1 MDISSG
7 YRITGAKWGR
17 SERHAI
23 MNRSDEQKQHIPF
36 FDLLSWRYF
45 LAFFQGNYKR
55 LVVNAVFSAA
65 QSLIVLPSL
74 LLVRYAF
81 DEVIPQRNI
90 NLLALIGIGLIALR
104 SSNSGISLWIRA
116 VNIKI
121 IRIAIFRLREDLLRR
136 LYEFSRS
143 FHTQADRN
151 IIHARIVQDTERL
164 STMSDALVSR
174 LVPSLF
180 TSFALCLVLLFLNW
194 FLLLVLISI
203 FPALFLANRFIGKMI
218 KRRVYMCQRAFE
230 RFSKGVFFV
239 LQHIDLTRIQTAE
252 DIEMK
257 RQTENLRELRAT
269 SEKMAV
275 IYAVNSQVQGVL
287 IGLSAIVI
295 MIVGGAAVAQK
306 VMTIGEF
313 LSFYMA
319 AGFLSNHINTI
330 TASIP
335 DIIAGNESMVTL
347 RRLARD
353 NDAPPYHGTK
363 QIRFKGFL
371 SLDSVSFQYD
381 NQSVLENI
389 NLDVEQ
395 ASRVAIIG
403 PNGAGKSTILHLVL
417 GFYRPCAGRL
427 YADGVPYED
436 LDITHLRKSI
446 GVVMQKPALFSGTI
460 LENITYGLPGI
471 EKRLVI
477 HATKSALA
485 DEFIEQLPDGYDTQ
499 IGDEGV
505 RLSGGESQRIAIARA
520 LLRRP
525 KLLILD
531 EPTNYLD
538 KETVKV
544 LINNLEMLDDR
555 PAILLISHDM
565 DVVSHADKVF
575 HLESGLLRP
584 YAPISI
590 IS

>member
-1 MDISSG
+1 
-7 YRITGAKWGR
+7 
-17 SERHAI
+17 
-23 MNRSDEQKQHIPF
+23 MNLSNEQKQHIPF
-36 FDLLSWRYF
+36 FDILSWRYF
-45 LAFFQGNYKR
+45 LAFFHGNYKR
-55 LVVNAVFSAA
+55 LTVNAIFSAA

-90 NLLALIGIGLIALR
+90 NLLALIGIGLIVLK
-104 SSNSGISLWIRA
+104 SSNSGISFWIRA

-174 LVPSLF
+174 LAPSLF

-203 FPALFLANRFIGKMI
+203 FPALFIANRFIGAMI
-218 KRRVYMCQRAFE
+218 KKRVYMCQRAFE

-257 RQTENLRELRAT
+257 RQTDNLRELRAT

-275 IYAVNSQVQGVL
+275 IYAVNSQVQGFL

-295 MIVGGAAVAQK
+295 MIVGGAAVARK

-335 DIIAGNESMVTL
+335 DIIAGNESMLTL
-347 RRLARD
+347 RRLACG
-353 NDAPPYHGTK
+353 NDAPPYQGTK

-371 SLDSVSFQYD
+371 SLDSVSFRYD

-389 NLDVEQ
+389 NLDLEPPC
-395 ASRVAIIG
+395 RVAIIG
-403 PNGAGKSTILHLVL
+403 PNGAGKSTILHLIL
-417 GFYRPCAGRL
+417 GFYHPCAGLL

-436 LDITHLRKSI
+436 LDIPHLRKSI

-471 EKRLVI
+471 DRQRVI
-477 HATKSALA
+477 HAAKSALA
-485 DEFIEQLPDGYDTQ
+485 DEFIEQLPNGYDTQ
-499 IGDEGV
+499 AGDEGV

-575 HLESGLLRP
+575 HLENKILRP
-584 YAPISI
+584 YAPIPI